1 MERFNDQQVGAVP
14 GILGPI
20 TVTRLTKSQVVGP
33 AAGCGTPQ
41 ALRYWIRR
49 DEADRG
55 ERAGRP
61 TSEMAE
67 ENWAL
72 LQIEVP
78 SLAPPA
84 PPGTS
89 IAGGLGEQRYKPSSD
104 QVTGFWNATASCPP
118 RSSTALTKAACSWP
132 RRPASRCRPAAFPA

>member
-1 MERFNDQQVGAVP
+1 MERFDDQQVGAVP
-14 GILGPI
+14 GVLGPI

-33 AAGCGTPQ
+33 AAGCGTSQ

-55 ERAGRP
+55 GRAGRP

-67 ENWAL
+67 ENAAL

-78 SLAPPA
+78 SLAPTA
-84 PPGTS
+84 PTRTSMPKDSATSGTS
-89 IAGGLGEQRYKPSSD
+89 
-104 QVTGFWNATASCPP
+104 
-118 RSSTALTKAACSWP
+118 
-132 RRPASRCRPAAFPA
+132 PAQTR